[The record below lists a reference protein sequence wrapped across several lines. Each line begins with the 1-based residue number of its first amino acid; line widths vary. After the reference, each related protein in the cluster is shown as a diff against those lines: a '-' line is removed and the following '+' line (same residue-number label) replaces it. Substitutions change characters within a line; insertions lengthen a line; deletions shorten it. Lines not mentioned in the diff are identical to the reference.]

1 MKRQY
6 LGDSK
11 YAFKWDCHDYLV
23 SELNC
28 PALVFAL
35 IAQKFR
41 GGRISTLLNNWVAT
55 IKDNYYN
62 IL

>member
-6 LGDSK
+6 LGDAK
-11 YAFKWDCHDYLV
+11 DAFKWDYHDYLV

-35 IAQKFR
+35 IAQEFWVD
-41 GGRISTLLNNWVAT
+41 RISTLLNNWVAT
-55 IKDNYYN
+55 IRDNYYN
-62 IL
+62 TL